1 MSLQEEFEQS
11 INRTKELSQR
21 PSNDILLKLYALY
34 KQSTAGDVQGGPP
47 GAMDF
52 KAAAKY
58 RSWESMK
65 GKSMDDCKK
74 EYIQLVNSLE

>member
-11 INRTKELSQR
+11 VNRTKELTQR
-21 PSNDILLKLYALY
+21 PSNDILLKLYALF
-34 KQSTAGDVQGGPP
+34 KQSTVGDVEGDPP

-58 RSWESMK
+58 RSWESLK
-65 GKSMDDCKK
+65 GKSKDDCKR
-74 EYIQLVNSLE
+74 EYIELVKSLE

>member
-1 MSLQEEFEQS
+1 MSLQEEFDKAV
-11 INRTKELSQR
+11 NRTKELTQR

-34 KQSTAGDVQGGPP
+34 KQSTVGDVQGDPP

-58 RSWESMK
+58 RSWESIK
-65 GKSMDDCKK
+65 GKSMLVKK
-74 EYIQLVNSLE
+74 NIFSWLIH